1 MWSIE
6 SNNNN
11 TDCSCAKLG
20 DELQLNIAPMAQ
32 IKEAPSIIDIDEI
45 IASKNISKNK
55 TIELLRN
62 INVQK

>member
-1 MWSIE
+1 
-6 SNNNN
+6 
-11 TDCSCAKLG
+11 LG
-20 DELQLNIAPMAQ
+20 DEQQLNIAPMAQ
-32 IKEAPSIIDIDEI
+32 IKEGPSIIDIDEI